1 MSRHFLTFIL
11 SMLAL
16 PRENGITQTEQ
27 TSLPGQGAQVGL

>member
-11 SMLAL
+11 FMLAL
-16 PRENGITQTEQ
+16 LCENAIAQTEQ